1 MVVATHYRCDLD
13 FWLGASRALGAS
25 PSLTH
30 TSTDPGVF
38 LLTTKDDDG
47 RRLLHAFNVSSGY
60 EQSFTVTEKGR
71 SLFGGERLHLAGR
84 SSQCCPWGSPRV
96 D

>member
-1 MVVATHYRCDLD
+1 MVVPTHYRCDLD

-71 SLFGGERLHLAGR
+71 SLFGGERLHLA
-84 SSQCCPWGSPRV
+84 
-96 D
+96 